1 MKHMS
6 LWALPVLGLLLLAG
20 CGKSDSASSDSS
32 SDASN
37 EPAAPVSN
45 ESQLVGTWFQAAEQ
59 DLAGVEFGKDGK
71 ATLMLGSENNG
82 EILQAVTL
90 DYSVMEGGRVRMVVP
105 QGQTVVFNCEISDD
119 RLMLDPETR
128 MMGLI
133 GKSVFT
139 RLKGQTVAQALR
151 AKAQEEQQKR
161 QALVESVQKLL
172 GQPNLV
178 LESAD
183 PKLNLSRY
191 ALELKGSASSW
202 HGVIYSEFNP
212 PLMREVTASVRLS
225 KGDVPQV
232 ILSLGNVVGPVG
244 EGPRNPMTITLVA
257 EGEGQAMKL
266 HEHGLAL
273 KSDADVHAAII
284 ANYESTQK
292 QREQAVAT
300 FADQFKMYCL
310 LEGEL
315 THPNNPNG
323 RPVQVRLGFLRVQGK
338 PAFVM
343 ADLRN
348 NANPP
353 PAMFNQPAV
362 VQWETNKPML
372 AMPYMQGLLEPGKDG
387 RVIGQLNGM
396 KANLKITQCLS
407 KEELAQRSADTVKF
421 LDQQLADGVEL
432 CGPATINATNP
443 YPMPLSIK
451 LKSNGRR
458 QLGGSVSILH
468 LGGEY
473 ELEGSAAPTLLGA
486 TITLKSTKNIKH
498 SGTGLLGRGRDFN
511 LDLLW
516 VDGKPKITGRQS
528 GFQGATVELAPADA
542 DRLAA
547 DQKHLQ
553 GLLEKGVTFAKVNL
567 GDTSRPFQFDLKLD
581 DNGKITG
588 SFSGD
593 TQNPAQGAEVSGE
606 LSQSDGFV
614 FLKLQKAP
622 GADARKRSTAAMTF
636 WLWAMDDG
644 EQMNLGGYCIPAGR
658 NPPTPD
664 AVLLREARPQAE

>member
-1 MKHMS
+1 MRRMS
-6 LWALPVLGLLLLAG
+6 LWAMPVLGLLLLAG
-20 CGKSDSASSDSS
+20 CGKSDSSSSSESSDSS
-32 SDASN
+32 SDTST
-37 EPAAPVSN
+37 EPVSN
-45 ESQLVGTWFQAAEQ
+45 ESQLVGTWFQAADQ

-71 ATLMLGSENNG
+71 ATLMLGNENNG

-90 DYSVMEGGRVRMVVP
+90 DYTVLEGGRVRMAAP
-105 QGQTVVFNCEISDD
+105 QGQTVVFNCELSGD

-139 RLKGQTVAQALR
+139 RLKGRTVAQALH
-151 AKAQEEQQKR
+151 AKAQEVQQKR

-172 GQPNLV
+172 GQEKLV
-178 LESAD
+178 LASAD

-191 ALELKGSASSW
+191 ALELKGSASTW
-202 HGVIYSEFNP
+202 RGVIYSEYNP
-212 PLMREVTASVRLS
+212 PLKREVMASVRLG
-225 KGDVPQV
+225 KGNVPQV

-244 EGPRNPMTITLVA
+244 EGPRNPMTITLTA
-257 EGEGQAMKL
+257 EGDGEAMKL
-266 HEHGLAL
+266 HEKGLAL
-273 KSDADVHAAII
+273 KSDADVHAAIV
-284 ANYESTQK
+284 ANYESVQK
-292 QREQAVAT
+292 QREQAVGT
-300 FADQFKMYCL
+300 FADQFKMYCR

-315 THPNNPNG
+315 VYPNNPNA
-323 RPVQVRLGFLRVQGK
+323 RPQKVNLGLVRVEGL
-338 PAFVM
+338 PSFVV

-348 NANPP
+348 STNPL
-353 PAMFNQPAV
+353 PAAFAQPAT
-362 VQWETNKPML
+362 VQWENNKPML
-372 AMPYMQGLLEPGKDG
+372 AIPHLQGLLEPGEEGK
-387 RVIGQLNGM
+387 VVGQLSGL
-396 KANLKITQCLS
+396 KASLTIAECLS
-407 KEELAQRSADTVKF
+407 MEQLIQRRTDTTKF
-421 LDQQLADGVEL
+421 LDQQLADGMEL
-432 CGPATINATNP
+432 CGPATINATKP

-451 LKSNGRR
+451 LKSKGPR

-516 VDGKPKITGRQS
+516 VDGKPIVTGKQS
-528 GFQGATVELAPADA
+528 GFQGATVELAPAGA

-547 DQKHLQ
+547 DHARLQ
-553 GLLEKGVTFAKVNL
+553 GLLKKGVAFAKVNL
-567 GDTSRPFQFDLKLD
+567 GDTSRPFQLDLKLD
-581 DNGKITG
+581 ESGKITG

-614 FLKLQKAP
+614 FVKLQKAP
-622 GADARKRSTAAMTF
+622 GVDARKRPTAAMTF
-636 WLWAMDDG
+636 WLWAMTDG
-644 EQMNLGGYCIPAGR
+644 EQMNLGGYYIPAGR

-664 AVLLREARPQAE
+664 AVLLGEVVE